1 MEKKHHIRER
11 WSDLSCVF
19 VTITSRLYE
28 KRKSELL
35 SKLHCMAFERCFL
48 VELKR
53 NMLVINWRNCYVKYL
68 VAPVPVS
75 GIWVEHALLMAF
87 LLVAS
92 AILFVT
98 RSESSFP
105 VAIKAFH
112 YLDVPWFIV
121 LTLLLAWWQC
131 SVLPRPYFRR
141 RRLFFASS
149 TWAKTVY
156 PSPCQHV
163 PEP

>member
-1 MEKKHHIRER
+1 MAA
-11 WSDLSCVF
+11 F
-19 VTITSRLYE
+19 
-28 KRKSELL
+28 KS
-35 SKLHCMAFERCFL
+35 F
-48 VELKR
+48 
-53 NMLVINWRNCYVKYL
+53 
-68 VAPVPVS
+68 APVPVS

-121 LTLLLAWWQC
+121 LTLLLALLLNGEIKSHRCSSQC
-131 SVLPRPYFRR
+131 IFKSLYHNNISGLLPQCDANETG
-141 RRLFFASS
+141 LF
-149 TWAKTVY
+149 
-156 PSPCQHV
+156 C
-163 PEP
+163 

>member
-1 MEKKHHIRER
+1 MQTEIKVEFESSISSKA
-11 WSDLSCVF
+11 SGYMFGNV
-19 VTITSRLYE
+19 
-28 KRKSELL
+28 RKST
-35 SKLHCMAFERCFL
+35 
-48 VELKR
+48 R
-53 NMLVINWRNCYVKYL
+53 NRRNIFGNSRDE
-68 VAPVPVS
+68 APVPAS

-121 LTLLLAWWQC
+121 LTLLLARREKSHAFD
-131 SVLPRPYFRR
+131 SV
-141 RRLFFASS
+141 
-149 TWAKTVY
+149 KD
-156 PSPCQHV
+156 
-163 PEP
+163 

>member
-1 MEKKHHIRER
+1 MTGGSTH
-11 WSDLSCVF
+11 VA
-19 VTITSRLYE
+19 LYWVYF
-28 KRKSELL
+28 
-35 SKLHCMAFERCFL
+35 MA
-48 VELKR
+48 
-53 NMLVINWRNCYVKYL
+53 
-68 VAPVPVS
+68 APVPVS

-149 TWAKTVY
+149 T
-156 PSPCQHV
+156 
-163 PEP
+163 

>member
-1 MEKKHHIRER
+1 MMWDIDRMNPL
-11 WSDLSCVF
+11 SATVVLSCF
-19 VTITSRLYE
+19 IY
-28 KRKSELL
+28 SEL
-35 SKLHCMAFERCFL
+35 SPFYGIIRDAPS
-48 VELKR
+48 
-53 NMLVINWRNCYVKYL
+53 
-68 VAPVPVS
+68 PVPVS
-75 GIWVEHALLMAF
+75 GIWVEHALLTAF

-149 TWAKTVY
+149 T
-156 PSPCQHV
+156 
-163 PEP
+163 

>member
-1 MEKKHHIRER
+1 MI
-11 WSDLSCVF
+11 F
-19 VTITSRLYE
+19 YIQQ
-28 KRKSELL
+28 
-35 SKLHCMAFERCFL
+35 
-48 VELKR
+48 ELKPFL
-53 NMLVINWRNCYVKYL
+53 MHMT
-68 VAPVPVS
+68 APVPVS

-121 LTLLLAWWQC
+121 LTLLLA
-131 SVLPRPYFRR
+131 L
-141 RRLFFASS
+141 
-149 TWAKTVY
+149 
-156 PSPCQHV
+156 
-163 PEP
+163 